1 MNLCTSTLSG
11 FNFTEALDIAV
22 ASGCSG
28 IELRVADSYHKSL
41 QDLSESGLNV
51 VRAVNER
58 GLKLAVLN
66 SYIPIE
72 DERAVDQLIAVSQAM
87 GVPKARVVLPRAARA
102 AVASQ
107 ANIKEGIPS
116 YHSHLKPS
124 ELIDKLMVCLTR
136 LEEKGKNAGVQVLLE
151 LHWGTVMSS
160 FSSAYLLMRE
170 LDPRYVGITFDPAN
184 MMVEGKEDWEYGLT
198 LISDFIANIHVK
210 NVSWKA
216 SGNGWTWEWAEM
228 DRGMLDWP
236 YLIFLI
242 KRCGYDGDCAIE
254 DFRVPC
260 DTMENAIEH
269 VKKIGRYYKAICEDN
284 KYFDIARYSPTPEML
299 ATL

>member
-11 FNFTEALDIAV
+11 FDFNQALDIAV
-22 ASGCSG
+22 ASECSG

-41 QDLSESGLNV
+41 HELSESGPCV
-51 VRAVNER
+51 TRAVNDR

-72 DERAVDQLIAVSQAM
+72 DDHAVDQLITAAQAM

-116 YHSHLKPS
+116 YHSHLKPN
-124 ELIDKLMVCLTR
+124 ELIDKLMVSLVR
-136 LEEKGKNAGVQVLLE
+136 LEEKARNAGVQILLE

-160 FSSAYLLMRE
+160 FSSAFLLVRE

-198 LISDFIANIHVK
+198 LISDYIANVHVK

-216 SGNGWTWEWAEM
+216 SEDGWTWEWAAMEQ
-228 DRGMLDWP
+228 GMLDWP
-236 YLIFLI
+236 HLIFLI
-242 KRCGYDGDCAIE
+242 RQCGYHGDCAIE

-260 DTMENAIEH
+260 DSVEHAVEH
-269 VKKIGRYYKAICEDN
+269 VKEIRRCYEDMCEDN
-284 KYFDIARYSPTPEML
+284 KYFDIARYNPTPEML